1 MHSLAKDLV
10 GHTQRRRFGDAFN
23 GGAALTDSGR
33 AFLLNKL
40 GADGDVGG
48 GRDPLSLVELGD
60 VCDPKR
66 RQEVRSWFESAF
78 ALGWD
83 RAVLRPRELGDL
95 APLARLVPDGRL
107 GPRSLDQRARAAL
120 ERAGHSR
127 WSELLDLTVAHLLGM
142 SGLGPTTVVSV
153 LAACFE
159 RSLIGLSM
167 GVETSDDNDLALL
180 LTEERR
186 GPKQPVLES
195 LLDAATAHLEAP
207 SAGTDAARRL
217 LVSSAPWALEYVSV
231 LIDLLSGITDDQDR
245 SIFISNELCSD
256 RRSLA
261 ELAEELGISHA
272 RVAQRRDRA
281 AVQVREELAAAPAP
295 LEWLVECVRRSLG
308 RATTTEAIRAGLRR
322 FGFDS
327 STGHEA
333 KTAVELLLWLAGPFE
348 PVTRCPGWRCV
359 QPDDLLSRTREMLT
373 QDGGIRS
380 LAAIEPS
387 LEELGV
393 VAALVR
399 PWLNACG
406 AAVVDD
412 DLAVW
417 LSGSLVDVLER
428 LIDASGRGL
437 TFSECRLRLLN
448 GGRSFEEAE
457 LQRALRGRR
466 FRQVTNDVYELRSW
480 PRGSVGGLS
489 SKLPSTR
496 QQSPAGSGANDSV
509 AAFARE
515 RETDVRRAGELSR
528 GAFPGAPG
536 QTSDPVPD
544 EQLGLPG
551 MAKPETACLDDE
563 AQAWGPMPGWA
574 VTEPDGDD
582 SASRRAWLTTTVDD
596 DLMRGGESAV
606 PDGVARFLGIGWRQ
620 HRTFSSRYGPV
631 RLANDGPEPRRGPLR
646 PIVMAAGAGPGDVL
660 VLGFAPGG
668 DVVVEVRAAALVAR
682 PAVVGSGPCSTGPFR
697 ASGEADET
705 TDATGGAA

>member
-1 MHSLAKDLV
+1 
-10 GHTQRRRFGDAFN
+10 
-23 GGAALTDSGR
+23 
-33 AFLLNKL
+33 
-40 GADGDVGG
+40 
-48 GRDPLSLVELGD
+48 
-60 VCDPKR
+60 
-66 RQEVRSWFESAF
+66 
-78 ALGWD
+78 
-83 RAVLRPRELGDL
+83 
-95 APLARLVPDGRL
+95 
-107 GPRSLDQRARAAL
+107 
-120 ERAGHSR
+120 
-127 WSELLDLTVAHLLGM
+127 
-142 SGLGPTTVVSV
+142 
-153 LAACFE
+153 
-159 RSLIGLSM
+159 
-167 GVETSDDNDLALL
+167 
-180 LTEERR
+180 
-186 GPKQPVLES
+186 
-195 LLDAATAHLEAP
+195 
-207 SAGTDAARRL
+207 
-217 LVSSAPWALEYVSV
+217 
-231 LIDLLSGITDDQDR
+231 
-245 SIFISNELCSD
+245 
-256 RRSLA
+256 
-261 ELAEELGISHA
+261 
-272 RVAQRRDRA
+272 
-281 AVQVREELAAAPAP
+281 
-295 LEWLVECVRRSLG
+295 
-308 RATTTEAIRAGLRR
+308 
-322 FGFDS
+322 
-327 STGHEA
+327 
-333 KTAVELLLWLAGPFE
+333 
-348 PVTRCPGWRCV
+348 V

-437 TFSECRLRLLN
+437 TFSECRLLLLN

-697 ASGEADET
+697 ASGEVDET